1 MIKEN
6 PASQKSDKNGQDPKG
21 LKKTDCALQV
31 DFIAFT
37 SLHYK
42 HLNIMFCDIYLNGEL
57 KKLNYSL
64 VIKCSI
70 LKILLVAKYKKRQNI
85 ETNNINH

>member
-21 LKKTDCALQV
+21 LKKTDCALHV

-37 SLHYK
+37 SLHSK
-42 HLNIMFCDIYLNGEL
+42 HLNIMFYDIYLNGEL
-57 KKLNYSL
+57 KKYF
-64 VIKCSI
+64 
-70 LKILLVAKYKKRQNI
+70 RGTENI
-85 ETNNINH
+85 TCC